1 MTMRITKF
9 SHSCVRVSHDGGDV
23 VVDPGAWSERESLDG
38 AAAVLITHE
47 HPDHWT
53 IEHLQASDAPIWTI
67 EAVAKQ
73 IREADAGVGE
83 RVTVVA
89 PGEELQI
96 AGYAVRVVGE
106 KHAVIHPE
114 APEFANSGFVLTA
127 EGTSVYHPGDSFELP
142 GQDVD
147 VFLGPA
153 CAPWARMSELVEL
166 ARTVGAPR
174 TLGIHDEVYSA
185 RGLGI
190 VDRFMNDFLG
200 KQDGTWARLAPGTDL
215 AGP

>member
-9 SHSCVRVSHDGGDV
+9 SHSCVRLSYGDGPGHDV
-23 VVDPGAWSERESLDG
+23 VLDPGAWSERESLDG

-53 IEHLQASDAPIWTI
+53 LEHLQASDAPIWTI
-67 EAVAKQ
+67 EAVAEQ

-83 RVTVVA
+83 RVTVVS
-89 PGEELQI
+89 PGEELDI
-96 AGYAVRVVGE
+96 AGYGVRVVGE

-127 EGTSVYHPGDSFELP
+127 DGTSVYHPGDSFELP

-166 ARTVGAPR
+166 ARAVGAPR

-185 RGLGI
+185 KGLGI
-190 VDRFMNDFLG
+190 VDRFMSDFLG
-200 KQDGTWARLAPGTDL
+200 KQDGSWSRLAPGSDL
-215 AGP
+215 